1 MSEKSFEERRAAL
14 RERVQEQIEG
24 KESDSS
30 PNLSDLTNN
39 TEERE
44 IIVKPMIDLDY
55 DERERLRMIV
65 AILVLVGSILGIVSG
80 GILLQGNPDELLN
93 SSLFN
98 EAETVDITGQVLT
111 IDGVTLQNATIELYE
126 DKSVIMIQNSSSD
139 ENGYF
144 QFDNVKPEI
153 MKIRVVIAGY
163 DSVERTFRA
172 ENGLISPFT
181 MVEIDLIFSLSATLI
196 VPTSFIFAKESP

>member
-1 MSEKSFEERRAAL
+1 VRGQLGEEVLSAHFKGYLFGRLVVSEKSFEERRAAL

-24 KESDSS
+24 KESVSS

-80 GILLQGNPDELLN
+80 GILLQG
-93 SSLFN
+93 
-98 EAETVDITGQVLT
+98 
-111 IDGVTLQNATIELYE
+111 
-126 DKSVIMIQNSSSD
+126 
-139 ENGYF
+139 
-144 QFDNVKPEI
+144 
-153 MKIRVVIAGY
+153 
-163 DSVERTFRA
+163 
-172 ENGLISPFT
+172 
-181 MVEIDLIFSLSATLI
+181 
-196 VPTSFIFAKESP
+196 